1 MKVLFWIWGK
11 LLREEI
17 VLSCFRAKIHIDLRW
32 KVNRVFWY
40 MHCFSV
46 QCNEIQLL
54 FCAFLSLSLMCDGRT
69 PSSIPISILLKQGTT
84 HPNPNFISLSGLR
97 THQSLDSSNK
107 NPDAQV
113 LKGGLSQP
121 QNRIGWWQIASRFS
135 IDVLFSSTSSCVTLT
150 LTQPE
155 NGLKMQLKLGIR
167 LLVYFPRS
175 PSRFILIIRA
185 QAQTQA
191 WQSEFYPGSM

>member
-1 MKVLFWIWGK
+1 MYGMYAHRDESLIGHGLFDEMRWDYIEMMRLVKVLKLVTVPYRDESISILGVLLSQVLKLVKVLFWIWGK

-69 PSSIPISILLKQGTT
+69 PSSIPISILLIQGTT
-84 HPNPNFISLSGLR
+84 HP
-97 THQSLDSSNK
+97 T
-107 NPDAQV
+107 
-113 LKGGLSQP
+113 
-121 QNRIGWWQIASRFS
+121 QI
-135 IDVLFSSTSSCVTLT
+135 
-150 LTQPE
+150 
-155 NGLKMQLKLGIR
+155 
-167 LLVYFPRS
+167 LLVY
-175 PSRFILIIRA
+175 LA
-185 QAQTQA
+185 
-191 WQSEFYPGSM
+191 

>member
-1 MKVLFWIWGK
+1 MTVPYRDESISILGVLLSQVLKLVKVLFWIWGK

-40 MHCFSV
+40 MHYFSV

-69 PSSIPISILLKQGTT
+69 PNSIPISILLKQGTT

-107 NPDAQV
+107 NHDAQV

-121 QNRIGWWQIASRFS
+121 QNPIGWWQIASRFS

-150 LTQPE
+150 LTLTWE
-155 NGLKMQLKLGIR
+155 W
-167 LLVYFPRS
+167 
-175 PSRFILIIRA
+175 A
-185 QAQTQA
+185 QNATQA
-191 WQSEFYPGSM
+191 WDKPSCVFPLVSI